1 MPLTDLLS
9 RSGAFG
15 PGDIE
20 WLHLLTNEWQIIA
33 DTGYCDLLLWVPEH
47 MVQPDRDAPVPAQPL
62 GTETAF
68 HCLAQIRPSTTHT
81 VFHTDRVG
89 RSLNPALVE
98 RALASWN
105 SQTPKS
111 VDDEHTIKDIVLDTE
126 FIPLVRNGRPV
137 ALLSVH
143 RESLGTRKRQ
153 RAERVYRDVAYHLL
167 QMVSRGAWP
176 EFSAPVGTA
185 HGNPRVS
192 DGLLMLD
199 TNGSVLYASPNAL
212 SIYKRLGFAGDM
224 VGESL
229 LELTRPLLATGE
241 KADETLPLVLTGRMP
256 WRAEIKAKR
265 QNVTFRAIPLRQ
277 FSRLGEERYG
287 ALLLC
292 RDVTELRRRELE
304 MMSKDAT
311 IREIHHR
318 VKNNLQ
324 TVSALLRLQSRR
336 MNSPEA
342 QEGLEQAMRRVS
354 TIAMV
359 HEALSQGLTQ
369 EVDFD
374 DLIGRQFH
382 LAAELASPDQHVET
396 EIIGSFGKLPSQIA
410 TPLALVINEVV
421 ANAVEH
427 GLAGETGRVTLT
439 CTHDYRQTGEHLMTV
454 GIADDGAGM
463 DEATRQLLET
473 GASSTG
479 LGTQIVKTLVS
490 SELGGSIRWSAQE
503 PSGTLVSIEVLVSP

>member
-1 MPLTDLLS
+1 MSLTETLE
-9 RSGAFG
+9 RSGAYG

-33 DTGYCDLLLWVPEH
+33 DTGYCDLMLWVPDPESIEGFFALSQSLPSEASF
-47 MVQPDRDAPVPAQPL
+47 VS
-62 GTETAF
+62 
-68 HCLAQIRPSTTHT
+68 LAQIRPSTTHT
-81 VFHTDRVG
+81 VFHSDLVG
-89 RSLNPALVE
+89 RSLHKSLCE
-98 RALASWN
+98 RAIASWN
-105 SQTPKS
+105 SQTPKTLN
-111 VDDEHTIKDIVLDTE
+111 DENNLTDIVLETE
-126 FIPLVRNGRPV
+126 FIPLIRNNRPV

-153 RAERVYRDVAYHLL
+153 KAERAYRDVSHHIL

-192 DGLLMLD
+192 DGLMMLD
-199 TNGSVLYASPNAL
+199 TDGRVSYASPNAL
-212 SIYKRLGFAGDM
+212 SIYKRLQFSGDM
-224 VGESL
+224 IGKSL
-229 LELTRPLLATGE
+229 LEVTRSLLPAGE

-256 WRAEIKAKR
+256 WRAEIKAHRK
-265 QNVTFRAIPLRQ
+265 NVSFRAIPLRR

-287 ALLLC
+287 AVLLC
-292 RDVTELRRRELE
+292 RDVTELRSRELE

-324 TVSALLRLQSRR
+324 TVSALLRLQARR
-336 MNSPEA
+336 MTSQEA
-342 QEGLEQAMRRVS
+342 KEGLEQAMRRVA
-354 TIAMV
+354 TIALV

-369 EVDFD
+369 DVDFD
-374 DLIGRQFH
+374 DLIGRQFR
-382 LAAELASPDQHVET
+382 LAAELASPGQQVET
-396 EIIGSFGKLPSQIA
+396 LVKGPFGRLPSQIA

-427 GLAGETGRVTLT
+427 GLAGETGTVTLR
-439 CTHDYRQTGEHLMTV
+439 CQHHYSDNQEHRLTV
-454 GIADDGAGM
+454 TVADTGAGISGAKIR
-463 DEATRQLLET
+463 ELEE
-473 GASSTG
+473 GASTTG

-490 SELGGSIRWSAQE
+490 SELNGSIHWSRLPE
-503 PSGTLVSIEVLVSP
+503 GGTQVTITALIS

>member
-1 MPLTDLLS
+1 MSLTEILM
-9 RSGAFG
+9 RTGAYG

-33 DTGYCDLLLWVPEH
+33 DTGYCDLMLW
-47 MVQPDRDAPVPAQPL
+47 APQTDTIEGYFSLSQPL
-62 GTETAF
+62 PASAGF
-68 HCLAQIRPSTTHT
+68 INLAQIRPSTTHT
-81 VFHTDRVG
+81 VFHTDWVG
-89 RSLNPALVE
+89 KELDPALCE
-98 RALASWN
+98 RAVASWN
-105 SQTPKS
+105 SQTPKTLN
-111 VDDEHTIKDIVLDTE
+111 DEHNLTDIVLDTE
-126 FIPLVRNGRPV
+126 FIPLIRNDRPV

-153 RAERVYRDVAYHLL
+153 KAERVYRDISHHLL

-192 DGLLMLD
+192 DGLVMLD
-199 TNGSVLYASPNAL
+199 TDGRVIYASPNAL
-212 SIYKRLGFAGDM
+212 SIYKRLNYAGDM
-224 VGESL
+224 LGASL
-229 LELTRPLLATGE
+229 LDITRALLSAGE

-256 WRAEIKAKR
+256 WRAEIKANRK
-265 QNVTFRAIPLRQ
+265 NVTFRAIPLRR

-292 RDVTELRRRELE
+292 RDVTELRRREQE

-336 MNSPEA
+336 MTTPEA
-342 QEGLEQAMRRVS
+342 KEGLEQAMRRVS
-354 TIAMV
+354 TIALV
-359 HEALSQGLTQ
+359 HDALSQGLTQ
-369 EVDFD
+369 DVDFD
-374 DLIGRQFH
+374 DLISRQFR
-382 LAAELASPDQHVET
+382 LAAELASPGQHVATRIE
-396 EIIGSFGKLPSQIA
+396 GSFGKLPSQIA

-427 GLAGETGRVTLT
+427 GLAGETGTVTLGCQHRCSEGQEHSIIVT
-439 CTHDYRQTGEHLMTV
+439 VQDSGPGISAEKIRELEGTG
-454 GIADDGAGM
+454 GG
-463 DEATRQLLET
+463 
-473 GASSTG
+473 TG
-479 LGTQIVKTLVS
+479 LGTQIVKTLVA
-490 SELGGSIRWSAQE
+490 SELNGTIHWSLAPE
-503 PSGTLVSIEVLVSP
+503 GGTLVTIEAAIV

>member
-1 MPLTDLLS
+1 MTLTEVLTKT
-9 RSGAFG
+9 GAYG

-33 DTGYCDLLLWVPEH
+33 DTGYCDLLLWI
-47 MVQPDRDAPVPAQPL
+47 PDE
-62 GTETAF
+62 ETVSDQF
-68 HCLAQIRPSTTHT
+68 SLTQSLPPSTGFVSIAQIRPSSTHT
-81 VFHTDRVG
+81 VFYQDLVGVPLIKELVDRAV
-89 RSLNPALVE
+89 
-98 RALASWN
+98 ASWN
-105 SQTPKS
+105 SQTPKT
-111 VDDEHTIKDIVLDTE
+111 VKDEQYLTDIVLDAE
-126 FIPLVRNGRPV
+126 FFPLIRNGRTV

-153 RAERVYRDVAYHLL
+153 KAERVYRDVSHHLL
-167 QMVSRGAWP
+167 LMVSRGAWP

-192 DGLLMLD
+192 DGLITVD
-199 TNGSVLYASPNAL
+199 TDGRVTYASPNAL
-212 SIYKRLGFAGDM
+212 SIYKRLNFEGDLI
-224 VGESL
+224 GKSL
-229 LELTRPLLATGE
+229 LEVTRTLLPSGE

-256 WRAEIKAKR
+256 WRAEIKANRKSI
-265 QNVTFRAIPLRQ
+265 TFRAIPLRH

-287 ALLLC
+287 AVILC
-292 RDVTELRRRELE
+292 RDVTELRHREQE

-336 MNSPEA
+336 MTTLEA
-342 QEGLEQAMRRVS
+342 KEGLEQAMRRVA
-354 TIAMV
+354 TIALV
-359 HEALSQGLTQ
+359 HEALSQGLNQ

-374 DLIGRQFH
+374 ELIGRQFR
-382 LAAELASPDQHVET
+382 LAAELASPGQHVET
-396 EIIGSFGKLPSQIA
+396 VIQGSFGMLPSQVA

-427 GLAGETGRVTLT
+427 GLAGEAGTVTLG
-439 CTHDYRQTGEHLMTV
+439 CKHLYDERQNHSIVVSVQDSGE
-454 GIADDGAGM
+454 GISHQKIQ
-463 DEATRQLLET
+463 ELEE
-473 GASSTG
+473 GASTTG

-490 SELGGSIRWSAQE
+490 SELNGSIHWSTADGG
-503 PSGTLVSIEVLVSP
+503 GTLVTIEVADI

>member
-1 MPLTDLLS
+1 MPLIDTLS

-33 DTGYCDLLLWVPEH
+33 DTGYCDILLWVPEAVLDGSH
-47 MVQPDRDAPVPAQPL
+47 HLLSQPL
-62 GTETAF
+62 ESDTGF
-68 HCLAQIRPSTTHT
+68 LCLAQIRPSTTHT

-89 RSLNPALVE
+89 QQLSAGLLE
-98 RALASWN
+98 RAVASWN
-105 SQTPKS
+105 SHTPKGT
-111 VDDEHTIKDIVLDTE
+111 DDEHTIKDIILDTE
-126 FIPLVRNGRPV
+126 FIPLIRNGRPV

-143 RESLGTRKRQ
+143 RENLGTRKRQ
-153 RAERVYRDVAYHLL
+153 QAERAYRDVAHHLL

-199 TNGSVLYASPNAL
+199 TNGSVLFASPNAL
-212 SIYKRLGFAGDM
+212 SIYKRLGFSGDM

-229 LELTRPLLATGE
+229 LHLTRSLLPAGE

-336 MNSPEA
+336 MNSVEA
-342 QEGLEQAMRRVS
+342 KEGLEQAMRRVS

-369 EVDFD
+369 EVNFD
-374 DLIGRQFH
+374 DLIGRQFN
-382 LAAELASPDQHVET
+382 LAAELASPDQHVHT
-396 EIIGSFGKLPSQIA
+396 RIVGSFGKLPSQIA
-410 TPLALVINEVV
+410 TPLALVINEIV

-427 GLAGETGRVTLT
+427 GLAG
-439 CTHDYRQTGEHLMTV
+439 QTGEVTLSCSHDYKPSGEHIMV
-454 GIADDGAGM
+454 VSIADNGVGLTEETKMMLESGAP
-463 DEATRQLLET
+463 
-473 GASSTG
+473 SSG
-479 LGTQIVKTLVS
+479 LGTQIVMTLVS
-490 SELGGSIRWSAQE
+490 SELGGSIHWSSVK
-503 PSGTLVSIEVLVSP
+503 PHGTLVTIEVLLSG

>member
-1 MPLTDLLS
+1 MSLTETLE
-9 RSGAFG
+9 RSGAYG

-33 DTGYCDLLLWVPEH
+33 DTGYCDLMLWA
-47 MVQPDRDAPVPAQPL
+47 PDSETTGGFLSLSQALPA
-62 GTETAF
+62 ETSF
-68 HCLAQIRPSTTHT
+68 ISLAQIRPSTTHT
-81 VFHTDRVG
+81 VFHTDLVG
-89 RSLNPALVE
+89 RSLHRALRE
-98 RALASWN
+98 RAIASWN
-105 SQTPKS
+105 SQTPKTLN
-111 VDDEHTIKDIVLDTE
+111 DESNLTDITLETE
-126 FIPLVRNGRPV
+126 FIPLIRNNRPV

-153 RAERVYRDVAYHLL
+153 KAERAYRDVSHHLL

-192 DGLLMLD
+192 DGLMMLD
-199 TNGSVLYASPNAL
+199 TDGRVTYASPNAL
-212 SIYKRLGFAGDM
+212 SIYKRLKFSGDM
-224 VGESL
+224 IGKSL
-229 LELTRPLLATGE
+229 LEVTRSLLPAGE

-256 WRAEIKAKR
+256 WRAEIKAQRK
-265 QNVTFRAIPLRQ
+265 NVSFRAIPLRR

-287 ALLLC
+287 AVLLC
-292 RDVTELRRRELE
+292 RDVTELRSRELE

-324 TVSALLRLQSRR
+324 TVSALLRLQARR
-336 MNSPEA
+336 MTTVEA
-342 QEGLEQAMRRVS
+342 KEGLEQAMRRVA
-354 TIAMV
+354 TIALV

-369 EVDFD
+369 DVDFD
-374 DLIGRQFH
+374 DLIGRQFR
-382 LAAELASPDQHVET
+382 LAAELASPGQQVET
-396 EIIGSFGKLPSQIA
+396 LVEGSFGRLPSQIA

-427 GLAGETGRVTLT
+427 GLAGETGTVTLK
-439 CTHDYRQTGEHLMTV
+439 CQHYYSESQEHSLTV
-454 GIADDGAGM
+454 TVADTGAGI
-463 DEATRQLLET
+463 DDRKIRELEE
-473 GASSTG
+473 GASTTG

-490 SELGGSIRWSAQE
+490 SELNGTIHWASMPQG
-503 PSGTLVSIEVLVSP
+503 GTLVTIEVALA